1 MSLGLWCQLGF
12 WLLKTTACFLVGRGC
27 GPPCG
32 QGHGGVSTV
41 FWSLCFVLRSL
52 LCLPPPLVSA
62 LDSATRLAFWK
73 TLVLLWSCFCS
84 ILCSKGFEH
93 LGFGGL
99 FERVCSE
106 QDEGIVSFQ
115 TPALCIAL
123 DWIEKL

>member
-1 MSLGLWCQLGF
+1 MSTGLLVTENHC
-12 WLLKTTACFLVGRGC
+12 LLFSGERIWPSLWAGAW
-27 GPPCG
+27 
-32 QGHGGVSTV
+32 QGLHFGVK
-41 FWSLCFVLRSL
+41 SL
-52 LCLPPPLVSA
+52 LHFEVSALPSSSSGLSA
-62 LDSATRLAFWK
+62 LDSATRLALWK